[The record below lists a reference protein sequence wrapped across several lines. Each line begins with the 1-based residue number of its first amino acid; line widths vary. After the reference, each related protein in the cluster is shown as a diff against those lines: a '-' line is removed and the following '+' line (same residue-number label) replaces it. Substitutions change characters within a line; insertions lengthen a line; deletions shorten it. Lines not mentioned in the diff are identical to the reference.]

1 MDHTALLSRRLRN
14 WTWLFIVGLVLSG
27 VTAIPIQ
34 AEFDWL
40 ASFLGSDFG
49 GGGIVP
55 EIIAKWLAHAY
66 VGISVTSRSAPF
78 VWYGTDWLAFGH
90 LVIALSFAGA
100 LRDPV
105 RNRWLYQFAML
116 ACVAV
121 VPWALVFGGLRGIPV
136 WWRLVDCS
144 FGVIG
149 FIPAWR
155 CWGWSGQLEQLKATP
170 AVAAPTK

>member
-1 MDHTALLSRRLRN
+1 MDHAALLTRRLRN
-14 WTWLFIVGLVLSG
+14 WTWLFIIGLVLSG
-27 VTAIPIQ
+27 LTAIPIQ

-55 EIIAKWLAHAY
+55 EPIAKWLAHAY
-66 VGISVTSRSAPF
+66 VGVSVTSRSAPF

-90 LVIALSFAGA
+90 LIIALSFVGV

-121 VPWALVFGGLRGIPV
+121 VPWALVFGTVRGIPL

-149 FIPAWR
+149 FVPVWR
-155 CWGWSGQLEQLKATP
+155 CWKWSGELEQLKVSPITSAR
-170 AVAAPTK
+170 

>member
-1 MDHTALLSRRLRN
+1 MDQAALLSRRLRS
-14 WTWLFIVGLVLSG
+14 WTWLFIIGLVLSG

-55 EIIAKWLAHAY
+55 EIISKWLAHAY

-90 LVIALSFAGA
+90 LVIALSFVGV

-105 RNRWLYQFAML
+105 RNRWLYQFALL

-121 VPWALVFGGLRGIPV
+121 VPWALVFGAIRGVPL

-144 FGVIG
+144 FGVFG
-149 FIPAWR
+149 FVPVWR
-155 CWGWSGQLEQLKATP
+155 CWGWSGELEQLKAVPT
-170 AVAAPTK
+170 ASAPTK

>member
-1 MDHTALLSRRLRN
+1 MDPSAVLLRRLRN
-14 WTWLFIVGLVLSG
+14 WTWFLIFGLVVSG
-27 VTAIPIQ
+27 LTAIPIQ

-40 ASFLGSDFG
+40 AGWLGSDFG
-49 GGGIVP
+49 GGGLVP
-55 EIIAKWLAHAY
+55 DRVAKWLAHAY

-90 LVIALSFAGA
+90 LVIALAVAGA

-121 VPWALVFGGLRGIPV
+121 VPWALFFGALRGLPL
-136 WWRLVDCS
+136 WWRLVDCT
-144 FGVIG
+144 FGVVG
-149 FIPAWR
+149 FVPAWF
-155 CWGWSGQLEQLKATP
+155 CWGWSGTLEQLKAGAT
-170 AVAAPTK
+170 AAPRP